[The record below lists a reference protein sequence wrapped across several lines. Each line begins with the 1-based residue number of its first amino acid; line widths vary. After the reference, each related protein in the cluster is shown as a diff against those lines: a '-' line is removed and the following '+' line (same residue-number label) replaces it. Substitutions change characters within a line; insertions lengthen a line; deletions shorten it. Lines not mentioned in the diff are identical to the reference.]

1 MFRFE
6 YKFLN
11 GISYS
16 SFYTVLCTDSNIHY
30 KKRDRQHMLRKKYV
44 ELKSLFYKHLPV
56 PEESIFMKPKGKKSK
71 EKRLE
76 LLE

>member
-1 MFRFE
+1 
-6 YKFLN
+6 
-11 GISYS
+11 
-16 SFYTVLCTDSNIHY
+16 
-30 KKRDRQHMLRKKYV
+30 MLRKKYV

-76 LLE
+76 LLEWSIGI